1 MALNKD
7 SLTFEF
13 LRPIFTLL
21 VVIWIAQIINFVLG
35 YDLNQWFGLE
45 PRDFGGLIGIPAS
58 PFLHANFGHILA
70 NTIPLVVLGGMAA
83 MASPKRFLDSTIII
97 VLLGGLL
104 VWLLARGGNR
114 VHVGASG
121 LVFGYLGYVVAL
133 GVFERSFR
141 AIAMAVFAGLLYG
154 GLIWG
159 VLPTQ
164 KGVSWESHLFGAMA
178 GAAAAWILTRDK
190 GATPHLK

>member
-21 VVIWIAQIINFVLG
+21 VVIWIAQVVNFVSG
-35 YDLNQWFGLE
+35 YELNQWFGLE

-58 PFLHANFGHILA
+58 PFLHASFNHIIA

-83 MASPKRFLDSTIII
+83 MASPKRFLEATIII

-104 VWLLARGGNR
+104 VWVLARGGNR

-121 LVFGYLGYVVAL
+121 LVFGYLGYVIAL
-133 GVFERSFR
+133 GVFERSLR

-154 GLIWG
+154 GLILG
-159 VLPTQ
+159 VLPDQ
-164 KGVSWESHLFGAMA
+164 RVSWESHLFGAMA
-178 GAAAAWILTRDK
+178 GAATAWLLTRDK
-190 GATPHLK
+190 GATPQVK

>member
-21 VVIWIAQIINFVLG
+21 VVIWAAQVVNFISG
-35 YDLNQWFGLE
+35 YELNQWFGLE

-58 PFLHANFGHILA
+58 PFLHAGFGHIIA
-70 NTIPLVVLGGMAA
+70 NTVPLVVLGGMAA

-104 VWLLARGGNR
+104 VWLLARGDNR

-133 GVFERSFR
+133 GIFERSLR

-154 GLIWG
+154 GLILG
-159 VLPTQ
+159 VLPDQ
-164 KGVSWESHLFGAMA
+164 RISWESHLFGAMA

-190 GATPHLK
+190 GTTPHVG

>member
-21 VVIWIAQIINFVLG
+21 VVIWIVQIVNFVLG
-35 YDLNQWFGLE
+35 YNLNQWLGLE

-58 PFLHANFGHILA
+58 PFLHAGFGHIIA

-83 MASPKRFLDSTIII
+83 MVSPKRFMDSTIII

-133 GVFERSFR
+133 GIFERSLR

-159 VLPTQ
+159 VLPDQ
-164 KGVSWESHLFGAMA
+164 RVSWESHLFGAMA

-190 GATPHLK
+190 GTTPHVR

>member
-1 MALNKD
+1 MPLNKD

-21 VVIWIAQIINFVLG
+21 VVIWVAQIINFVLG
-35 YDLNQWFGLE
+35 YEMNQWFGLE
-45 PRDFGGLIGIPAS
+45 PRDFGGLVGIPAS

-97 VLLGGLL
+97 ILLGGLL

-133 GVFERSFR
+133 GIFERSFR

-159 VLPTQ
+159 VLPTN

-190 GATPHLK
+190 GATPHIK

>member
-21 VVIWIAQIINFVLG
+21 VVIWAAQVVNFISG
-35 YDLNQWFGLE
+35 YELNQWFGLE

-58 PFLHANFGHILA
+58 PFLHAGFGHIIA
-70 NTIPLVVLGGMAA
+70 NTVPLVVLGGMAA

-104 VWLLARGGNR
+104 VWLLARGDNR

-133 GVFERSFR
+133 GIFERSLR

-154 GLIWG
+154 GLILG
-159 VLPTQ
+159 VLPDQ
-164 KGVSWESHLFGAMA
+164 RISWESHLFGAMA

-190 GATPHLK
+190 GTTPHVR

>member
-13 LRPIFTLL
+13 LRPIFALL
-21 VVIWIAQIINFVLG
+21 IVIWIAQVVNFVLG
-35 YDLNQWFGLE
+35 YELNQWFGLE
-45 PRDFGGLIGIPAS
+45 PRDIGGLVGIPAS
-58 PFLHANFGHILA
+58 PFLHANFGHIIA

-83 MASPKRFLDSTIII
+83 MASPKRFFEATVII

-104 VWLLARGGNR
+104 VWVLARGGNR

-121 LVFGYLGYVVAL
+121 LVFGYLGYVIAL
-133 GVFERSFR
+133 GIFERSLR
-141 AIAMAVFAGLLYG
+141 ALAMALFAGLLYG

-159 VLPTQ
+159 VLPDNR
-164 KGVSWESHLFGAMA
+164 VSWESHLFGAMA
-178 GAAAAWILTRDK
+178 GAAAAWLLTRDK
-190 GATPHLK
+190 GATPHVR

>member
-21 VVIWIAQIINFVLG
+21 VVIWVAQVANFFLG

-45 PRDFGGLIGIPAS
+45 PRDFGGLVGIPAS
-58 PFLHANFGHILA
+58 PFLHASFNHIIA
-70 NTIPLVVLGGMAA
+70 NTIPLVMLGGMAA
-83 MASPKRFLDSTIII
+83 MASPKRFYEATVII

-104 VWLLARGGNR
+104 VWVLARGGNR

-121 LVFGYLGYVVAL
+121 LVFGYLGYIVAL
-133 GVFERSFR
+133 GIFERSLR
-141 AIAMAVFAGLLYG
+141 ALAMGIIAGLLYG
-154 GLIWG
+154 GLVWG
-159 VLPTQ
+159 VLPDQ
-164 KGVSWESHLFGAMA
+164 RVSWESHLFGAIA
-178 GAAAAWILTRDK
+178 GAAAAWLLTRDK
-190 GATPHLK
+190 GATPHVG

>member
-21 VVIWIAQIINFVLG
+21 IVIWIFQIVNWVLG
-35 YDLNQWFGLE
+35 YNLNQWFGLE

-58 PFLHANFGHILA
+58 PFLHAGFGHIIA

-83 MASPKRFLDSTIII
+83 MASPKRFMDSTIII

-133 GVFERSFR
+133 GIFERSFR

-159 VLPTQ
+159 VLPTN

-178 GAAAAWILTRDK
+178 GPAAAWILTRDK
-190 GATPHLK
+190 GATPHIK

>member
-21 VVIWIAQIINFVLG
+21 VVIWAAQVVNFISG
-35 YDLNQWFGLE
+35 YELNQWFGLE

-58 PFLHANFGHILA
+58 PFLHAGFGHIIA
-70 NTIPLVVLGGMAA
+70 NTVPLVVLGGMAA

-104 VWLLARGGNR
+104 VWLLARGDNR

-133 GVFERSFR
+133 GIFERSLR
-141 AIAMAVFAGLLYG
+141 AIVMAVFAGLLYG
-154 GLIWG
+154 GLILG
-159 VLPTQ
+159 VLPDHR
-164 KGVSWESHLFGAMA
+164 VSWESHLFGAMA
-178 GAAAAWILTRDK
+178 GAAAAWLLTRDK
-190 GATPHLK
+190 GVTPHVR

>member
-21 VVIWIAQIINFVLG
+21 VVIWIVQIINFVLG
-35 YDLNQWFGLE
+35 FNLNQWFGLE

-58 PFLHANFGHILA
+58 PFLHANFPHIIA
-70 NTIPLVVLGGMAA
+70 NTVPLVVLGGMAA
-83 MASPKRFLDSTIII
+83 MASPKRFMDSTIII

-133 GVFERSFR
+133 GIFERSFR

-154 GLIWG
+154 GLILG
-159 VLPTQ
+159 VLPDHR
-164 KGVSWESHLFGAMA
+164 VSWESHLFGAMA

-190 GATPHLK
+190 GETPHLK

>member
-21 VVIWIAQIINFVLG
+21 IVIWIAQIINFVLE
-35 YDLNQWFGLE
+35 YEMNQWFGLE

-58 PFLHANFGHILA
+58 PFLHAGFGHIIA
-70 NTIPLVVLGGMAA
+70 NTVPLVVLGGMAA
-83 MASPKRFLDSTIII
+83 MASPKRFIDSTLII
-97 VLLGGLL
+97 VLLGGLM

-154 GLIWG
+154 GLVWG
-159 VLPTQ
+159 VMPDER
-164 KGVSWESHLFGAMA
+164 VSWESHLFGAIA
-178 GAAAAWILTRDK
+178 GAAAAWLLTRDK
-190 GATPHLK
+190 GATPHVR

>member
-21 VVIWIAQIINFVLG
+21 IVIWIAQLLNFVLG
-35 YDLNQWFGLE
+35 EELNQWFGLE
-45 PRDFGGLIGIPAS
+45 PRDFGGLIGIPAA
-58 PFLHANFGHILA
+58 PFLHDGFGHLIA
-70 NTIPLVVLGGMAA
+70 NTVPLVVLGGMAA
-83 MASPKRFLDSTIII
+83 MASPKRFMESTIII

-133 GVFERSFR
+133 GVFERSLR
-141 AIAMAVFAGLLYG
+141 AIAMAVLAGLLYG
-154 GLIWG
+154 GLVWG
-159 VLPTQ
+159 VLPDQ
-164 KGVSWESHLFGAMA
+164 RVSWESHLFGAMA

-190 GATPHLK
+190 GATPQLK